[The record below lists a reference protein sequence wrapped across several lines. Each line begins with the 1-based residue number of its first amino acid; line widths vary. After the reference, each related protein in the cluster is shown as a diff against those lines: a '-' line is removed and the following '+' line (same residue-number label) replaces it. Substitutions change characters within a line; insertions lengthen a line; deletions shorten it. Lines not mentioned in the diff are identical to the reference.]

1 MSNII
6 VSKIKVST
14 GVDLIQLIDDQKTEE
29 RRKPFSIWHI
39 ERVDSNVYTLLHR
52 YNSLWELED
61 LTSFE
66 ILCSVDIDAVGIP
79 ISLDPDCKSIISK
92 HLVAL

>member
-29 RRKPFSIWHI
+29 RRKPFSIWNI
-39 ERVDSNVYTLLHR
+39 EQVDSNVYTLLHR
-52 YNSLWELED
+52 YNSFWELED
-61 LTSFE
+61 LISFK
-66 ILCSVDIDAVGIP
+66 ILCSVDIDDVGIP
-79 ISLDPDCKSIISK
+79 ISLDPDCKSILSK
-92 HLVAL
+92 YVLAS